1 MAERLSEE
9 DYAKH
14 LHTKFRVR
22 SDGPAEV
29 ELELAEVV
37 GYEGGPSEERGM
49 SRFSIFFES
58 PPEVFLQQGTYTLEH
73 EQLGE
78 VLLFV
83 VPVARTERGFRYE
96 SVFNYFKE

>member
-9 DYAKH
+9 EYAKH
-14 LHTKFRVR
+14 LHTKFRLRVE
-22 SDGPAEV
+22 SPVEV

-37 GYEGGPSEERGM
+37 GYQSGANEASGM
-49 SRFSIFFES
+49 ARFSLFFES
-58 PPEVFLQQGTYTLEH
+58 PPEVFLQQGTYTFDH

-78 VLLFV
+78 VMLFL
-83 VPVARTERGFRYE
+83 VPVARTESDVRYE

>member
-1 MAERLSEE
+1 MAERLAEE

-22 SDGPAEV
+22 AESPTEA
-29 ELELAEVV
+29 ELELVEVV
-37 GYEGGPSEERGM
+37 GYQGGANEEGGM
-49 SRFSIFFES
+49 ARFSLFFEGS
-58 PPEVFLQQGTYTLEH
+58 PDVFLQQGTYAFDH

-78 VLLFV
+78 VVLFV

>member
-9 DYAKH
+9 DFAKH

-22 SDGPAEV
+22 PEGGEPV
-29 ELELAEVV
+29 ELELESVA
-37 GYEGGPSEERGM
+37 GYQGGANEQAGM
-49 SRFSIFFES
+49 ARFSLFFEG
-58 PPEVFLQQGTYTLEH
+58 PPDVFVTQGTRTFDH

-78 VLLFV
+78 VTLFI
-83 VPVARTERGFRYE
+83 VPIARTERGFRYE